1 MPVRKV
7 IESEGIYSDRI
18 RTKGNPLRNL
28 KFLPESNLGYDM
40 VLELPGG
47 QKERVIALSDELIFT
62 EYGVY
67 KR

>member
-1 MPVRKV
+1 MPARKV
-7 IESEGIYSDRI
+7 TEHELIYSDRI
-18 RTKGNPLRNL
+18 RTKSNPLKNL
-28 KFLPESNLGYDM
+28 KYLPESNLGYDM
-40 VLELPGG
+40 VLELPKG